1 MSERYDL
8 AVIGAGPAGI
18 EAAISA
24 AETGVKTVLIDQ
36 LPGPGGQ
43 YYARPPVEFRLAK
56 KTKTDLEAELLV
68 RLLEGLPVVQRYHA
82 CVWGIFPEGGGWLV
96 MLFGEG
102 APRQVRAGTLILATG
117 AYDTPVAF
125 PGWTLPGVI
134 TAGAALSLLKHQ
146 RVAPGKRA
154 VVCGSGP
161 LVLSA
166 AAHLIDAGVQVAG
179 VYEAAR
185 LLPKGLRYA
194 TTMLGQSHRMAEG
207 AAYVSRILRAG
218 AGYHTGWTILEARGD
233 GQVEEAVLA
242 RLDAGGMPVPG
253 SEQRLAV
260 DTVVCGFHL
269 TPDTGL
275 ARMIGCALEYRP
287 RQGGWVPLRDEL
299 FQTSLPGVY
308 AVGDGAGIGGAENA
322 RLEGILAGTAV
333 AVRFGC
339 LDEKR
344 AGEIYGRLKPQLAR
358 QRSFA
363 RMLGELFTP
372 SPGLIGLARDDT
384 LVCRCEEITLGEVKA
399 AVAQGARTIGEVK
412 NITRT
417 GMGNCQ
423 GRMCEHSVAGA
434 IVRALAEEN
443 TSRETVGRYSIRPP
457 LHPLPLGVM
466 AEAAEEIV
474 EKTAQG

>member
-1 MSERYDL
+1 
-8 AVIGAGPAGI
+8 VIGAGPAGL

-24 AETGVKTVLIDQ
+24 GETGVKTVLIDQ
-36 LPGPGGQ
+36 QPGPGGQ
-43 YYARPPVEFRLAK
+43 YYARPPAEFRQAK
-56 KTKTDLEAELLV
+56 KTKSDQEAELLV
-68 RLLEGLPVVQRYHA
+68 QLLDGLPVVKRYRA
-82 CVWGIFPEGGGWLV
+82 CAWGIFPQGGGAGWQILLYGEDAPKQLV
-96 MLFGEG
+96 
-102 APRQVRAGTLILATG
+102 ASTLVLATG

-134 TAGAALSLLKHQ
+134 TAGAALALLKHQ

-166 AAHLIDAGVQVAG
+166 AAHLIDAGVEVAG

-194 TTMLGQSHRMAEG
+194 PTMLGQGHRISEGMA
-207 AAYVSRILRAG
+207 YLTRMLRAG
-218 AGYHTGWTILEARGD
+218 ARYHTGWTILEARGD
-233 GQVEEAVLA
+233 GQVEEALVA
-242 RLDAGGMPVPG
+242 RLDAQGMPVPG

-269 TPDTGL
+269 APDTGI
-275 ARMIGCALEYRP
+275 ARMIGCELAYRP
-287 RQGGWVPLRDEL
+287 KQGGWVPVRDEVM
-299 FQTSLPGVY
+299 QTSLPGVY
-308 AVGDGAGIGGAENA
+308 AAGDGAGIGGAENA
-322 RLEGILAGTAV
+322 RLEGILAGTAA
-333 AVRFGC
+333 AVRLGC

-358 QRSFA
+358 QRAFA
-363 RMLGELFTP
+363 RMVGEVFTP
-372 SPGLIGLARDDT
+372 APSLIGLARDDT
-384 LVCRCEEITLGEVKA
+384 LICRCEEITLGEVKA
-399 AVAQGARTIGEVK
+399 AVAQGARTLGEVK

-434 IVRALAEEN
+434 IVQVLAAEN
-443 TSRETVGRYSIRPP
+443 ATRETVGRYSIRPP
-457 LHPLPLGVM
+457 LHPLPLGVL
-466 AEAAEEIV
+466 AEAGETGE
-474 EKTAQG
+474 